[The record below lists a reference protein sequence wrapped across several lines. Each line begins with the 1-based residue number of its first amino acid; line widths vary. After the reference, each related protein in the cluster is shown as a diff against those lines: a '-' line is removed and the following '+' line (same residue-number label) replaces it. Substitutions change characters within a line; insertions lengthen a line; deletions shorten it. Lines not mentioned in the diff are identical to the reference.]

1 MTAPTTQ
8 ESTSPNPGPKTRR
21 LKIEEEGDPWK
32 GKARSKIRLKGC
44 WLERA
49 GFKQGG
55 HVHVKCAAPGILE
68 LRSGDAALMLNDKE
82 T

>member
-1 MTAPTTQ
+1 MTASTTQ
-8 ESTSPNPGPKTRR
+8 ESTSPHPGPKTRR

-32 GKARSKIRLKGC
+32 GKVRSKIRLKGC

-49 GFKQGG
+49 GFKQGN
-55 HVHVKCAAPGILE
+55 HVSVKYVASGVIE
-68 LRSGDAALMLNDKE
+68 LHADDAALMLNDKK